1 MSTESS
7 TRTSIYVDVVRLTHV
22 ATVQVSSPVVRSL
35 SSPGVLSYGLVLT
48 VMLFIFV
55 VGPAVWSRSP
65 ARRKAAAD
73 VLDRILRFLR
83 PGA

>member
-1 MSTESS
+1 MPTEFITS
-7 TRTSIYVDVVRLTHV
+7 TRIYAEVAGLTHA
-22 ATVQVSSPVVRSL
+22 ATVQVNAPVAGSFY
-35 SSPGVLSYGLVLT
+35 SPGALFYGLVIT

-55 VGPAVWSRSP
+55 VGPAVWSRRA
-65 ARRKAAAD
+65 ARRKAAAE